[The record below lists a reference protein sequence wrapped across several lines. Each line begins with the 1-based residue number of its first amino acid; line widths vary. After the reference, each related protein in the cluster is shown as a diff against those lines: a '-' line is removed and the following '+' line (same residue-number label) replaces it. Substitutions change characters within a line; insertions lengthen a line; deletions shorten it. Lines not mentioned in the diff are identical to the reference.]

1 MATATDTASDTP
13 QADATTGRAA
23 GGGGPARRG
32 GTRGD
37 RALIW
42 VHGHRHLPDG
52 LGLLWVLVAAVLV
65 LTPALVHGYALG
77 PYDLLSN
84 FGLTSVRHPSIH
96 NTTQGDQIQLFIPWT
111 RLVWE
116 QVHHG
121 QLPLWNPYNAL
132 GMPLAFNWES
142 APFSLPVVI
151 GYLVPENLSF
161 TVQLVVILFIA
172 GTGVYMLGKVLRLSV
187 LGCVM
192 AATVFEL
199 SGPFIGWL
207 GWPLSAVMSW
217 AGWLVAAAMLIVR
230 GRQRSR
236 SIVFGAV
243 VLALAFY
250 AGDPEGSF
258 LLLLGTGVVVL
269 VIVAH
274 RMPVFGGSG
283 ALLRPV
289 IDLAAMAVGGV
300 LLATPLLLPG
310 LQVASRSNR
319 TAVGP
324 TNGPHTLPLTDVMHL
339 VFQGFDG
346 LPIAGS
352 KWFGYS
358 NYEETAAYVGV
369 IALVMALTAVVL
381 RWKRPEVRAFTAVVV
396 VMGALVFLHPVVAIL
411 DQNVMKIYWVLAMTM
426 LSFGLAVLAGMG
438 VDVVVRSSRKTSVR
452 QVVGI
457 GLAAA
462 GLVLVMMWF
471 AGRGHLPRA
480 LATIREKSFIWP
492 VVAVVVGLGVVWL
505 LVRASRTVPSD
516 GRARWGPG
524 RTAGLC
530 LLTVETAFLIASGAP
545 IISSS
550 SSPLTTPASVSALQ
564 RAVGTAVVGDG
575 SPCFEAPRVGLLEN
589 ANAAFGVHEFDA
601 YDPMTPEAYYK
612 QDWSNSTGVPG
623 GVAFSSV
630 LCPTF
635 DTAAVARRFGVGYVL
650 ELPGF
655 SGPSGAQYVGRVGTE
670 LLYKIPGAAA
680 ATLVPLSAGGA
691 APGVDAPGRPVAVTY
706 PTPAS
711 WKVVTDSSRAEM
723 LRLRLTDTPGWHAT
737 IDGHAL
743 TLEPFDKVM
752 LQARI
757 PAGSH
762 VVTLHYW
769 PTTFTLGIVLAT
781 GGAVGLAAMLLV
793 GASRRRRRP
802 LPTA

>member
-1 MATATDTASDTP
+1 MTTATDKASDTP
-13 QADATTGRAA
+13 RADAKT
-23 GGGGPARRG
+23 GGGDVG
-32 GTRGD
+32 GGRSSRYGRSAD
-37 RALIW
+37 RALTW
-42 VHGHRHLPDG
+42 VHGHRHLPDI
-52 LGLLWVLVAAVLV
+52 LGLLWVLVAALLV
-65 LTPALVHGYALG
+65 LTPALVHGFALG

-84 FGLTSVRHPSIH
+84 FGLTTIRHPSIH

-161 TVQLVVILFIA
+161 TAQLVVTLFIA
-172 GTGVYMLGKVLRLSV
+172 GTGVYALGKVLRLSV

-207 GWPLSAVMSW
+207 GWPLSSVMSW
-217 AGWLVAAAMLIVR
+217 AGWLITAAVLIVR
-230 GRQRSR
+230 GHHRTRA
-236 SIVFGAV
+236 IAFGAV
-243 VLALAFY
+243 VLALALY

-258 LLLLGTGVVVL
+258 LLLLATGVVVV
-269 VIVAH
+269 VILAH
-274 RMPVFGGSG
+274 RTPLFRGSG

-289 IDLAAMAVGGV
+289 IDLAVMAIAGV
-300 LLATPLLLPG
+300 VLATPLLLPG

-324 TNGPHTLPLTDVMHL
+324 TNGPHTLPITDVMHV

-346 LPIAGS
+346 LPIMGS

-369 IALVMALTAVVL
+369 IALVMALTAVLL
-381 RWKRPEVRAFTAVVV
+381 RWKRPEVRAFSGLVV
-396 VMGALVFLHPVVAIL
+396 VMGALVFLRPVVAIL
-411 DQNVMKIYWVLAMTM
+411 DQNVMKIYWVLAMTTM
-426 LSFGLAVLAGMG
+426 VLGVAVLAGMG
-438 VDVVVRSSRKTSVR
+438 VDVVVRSHRKMSVR

-457 GLAAA
+457 GFAAA
-462 GLVLVMMWF
+462 GLLLVMMWF
-471 AGRGHLPRA
+471 AGRGHLPEH
-480 LATIREKSFIWP
+480 LATIREKSFVWP
-492 VVAVVVGLGVVWL
+492 VVAVVVGLGVLWL
-505 LVRASRTVPSD
+505 LVKASRTVPSN
-516 GRARWGPG
+516 GRTRWGPG
-524 RTAGLC
+524 RSAGLC
-530 LLTVETAFLIASGAP
+530 LLAVETAFLIASGAP

-550 SSPLTTPASVSALQ
+550 ASPLTTSASVSALKH
-564 RAVGTAVVGDG
+564 AVGSAVVGDG
-575 SPCFEAPRVGLLEN
+575 SPCFDSPRVGLLEN

-612 QDWSNSTGVPG
+612 QDWSDSTGVPG

-635 DTAAVARRFGVGYVL
+635 DTAVVARRFGVGYVL

-655 SGPSGAQYVGRVGTE
+655 SGPSGSVFVGHVGTE
-670 LLYKIPGAAA
+670 SLYKIPGVAA
-680 ATLVPLSAGGA
+680 ATQVPLSRGGA
-691 APGVDAPGRPVAVTY
+691 VPGDDARGRPASVTY

-711 WKVVTDSSRAEM
+711 WKVVTHSSQVVM

-737 IDGHAL
+737 IDGRAL
-743 TLEPFDKVM
+743 SLEPFDKVM

-757 PAGSH
+757 PAGRH
-762 VVTLHYW
+762 VVMLRYW
-769 PTTFTLGIVLAT
+769 PTTFTLGIVFAT
-781 GGAVGLAAMLLV
+781 GGAVGLAAMLLL
-793 GASRRRRRP
+793 GAWRRRRRP
-802 LPTA
+802 LPSA